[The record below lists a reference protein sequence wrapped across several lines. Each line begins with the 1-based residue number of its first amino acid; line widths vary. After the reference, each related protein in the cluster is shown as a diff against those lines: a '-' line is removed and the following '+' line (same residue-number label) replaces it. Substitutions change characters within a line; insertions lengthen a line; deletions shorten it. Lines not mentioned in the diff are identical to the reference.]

1 MGILIQLA
9 AQQATNGTI
18 LPTKGGSFFTI
29 AFKLKAVPNAP
40 PVAHTYEVP
49 RHKCVN
55 VNQICTCKKHMF
67 AYYEVKL
74 AIDGAYDRYLPMVQV
89 LIGVSPLRFVKLTN
103 ALKL

>member
-1 MGILIQLA
+1 MGIFIQLA

-49 RHKCVN
+49 RHKCEN
-55 VNQICTCKKHMF
+55 VNQICTCKKQ
-67 AYYEVKL
+67 L
-74 AIDGAYDRYLPMVQV
+74 AIDGAYDRYLPMV
-89 LIGVSPLRFVKLTN
+89 
-103 ALKL
+103 

>member
-1 MGILIQLA
+1 MGIFIQLA

-49 RHKCVN
+49 RRKCAN
-55 VNQICTCKKHMF
+55 VDYICTCKKHIKS
-67 AYYEVKL
+67 Y
-74 AIDGAYDRYLPMVQV
+74 
-89 LIGVSPLRFVKLTN
+89 
-103 ALKL
+103 

>member
-55 VNQICTCKKHMF
+55 VNQICTYKKQ
-67 AYYEVKL
+67 YEVTL
-74 AIDGAYDRYLPMVQV
+74 AIDGLMMNILPMV
-89 LIGVSPLRFVKLTN
+89 
-103 ALKL
+103 

>member
-18 LPTKGGSFFTI
+18 LPTNGGSFFTI

-55 VNQICTCKKHMF
+55 VNQICTCKKHNIDM
-67 AYYEVKL
+67 KL
-74 AIDGAYDRYLPMVQV
+74 H
-89 LIGVSPLRFVKLTN
+89 
-103 ALKL
+103 

>member
-1 MGILIQLA
+1 MGIFIQLA

-49 RHKCVN
+49 SCKFVN
-55 VNQICTCKKHMF
+55 VNHVCTCKRSNM
-67 AYYEVKL
+67 KL
-74 AIDGAYDRYLPMVQV
+74 HQL
-89 LIGVSPLRFVKLTN
+89 
-103 ALKL
+103 

>member
-1 MGILIQLA
+1 MGIFIQLA

-49 RHKCVN
+49 RGAN
-55 VNQICTCKKHMF
+55 V
-67 AYYEVKL
+67 
-74 AIDGAYDRYLPMVQV
+74 
-89 LIGVSPLRFVKLTN
+89 
-103 ALKL
+103 

>member
-55 VNQICTCKKHMF
+55 VNQICTYKKQML
-67 AYYEVKL
+67 YEVTL
-74 AIDGAYDRYLPMVQV
+74 AIDGAYDRYLPMV
-89 LIGVSPLRFVKLTN
+89 
-103 ALKL
+103 